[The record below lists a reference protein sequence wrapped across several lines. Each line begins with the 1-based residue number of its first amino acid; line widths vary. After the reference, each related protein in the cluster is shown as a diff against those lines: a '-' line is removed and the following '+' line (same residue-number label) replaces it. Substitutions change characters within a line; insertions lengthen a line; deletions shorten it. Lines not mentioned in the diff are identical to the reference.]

1 MKSGRISGKRH
12 GRHRHTKQ
20 AGKQARYCQYIT
32 LPGGK
37 RGPQMY
43 LMERSAAKERIKT
56 AISCKDFLQKAP
68 HGGFICP
75 YCGSGTGKNGT
86 GAVKYYPDTNK
97 ACCFAGCAKN
107 GHPKTYDSIDLYMKE
122 QNVDYNTALQDMA
135 DSLGITIVPDGSQP
149 GQNTPDEPAE
159 GPQSEETTSDDN
171 LPAGS
176 DGASRATAE
185 TPAPAL
191 YDDYYKAC
199 RARLHD
205 PAAVAYLQSRGI
217 SVETAEACG
226 AGFDPAADPANAP
239 GADDNAVKKHPC
251 PRFIFA
257 CSHSYYVGRSIEPH
271 TLKRYRVMGPEGV
284 KPVPFGFYEE
294 VTHAE
299 DGAVVF
305 VTEGVFDAL
314 SIIECG
320 GHAVAINSV
329 SNAGSFV
336 AGVKYYLKAK
346 DVTFILAFDNDDSGR
361 TCTETIAK
369 GLDELGIA
377 YTVAEINCGAKDPNE
392 ALQQDRQAFEAALT
406 AAEEAVRRPDNVLSY
421 IDNSMSEDL
430 ERFRGYTKTGFEDL
444 DQKCG
449 GGLYAGL
456 YVVGAVSSLGKTTF
470 CHQMADQIA
479 AGGTDVLYFSLEQTR
494 LEMVSKS
501 LSRITG
507 EWDMK
512 NYVSSI
518 SIRRGN
524 VAPLVLEAA
533 DEYKKRVG
541 SRMSI
546 IQGNL
551 QTDVK
556 TIIDYVKQHMQRTK
570 TYPVVFVDYL
580 QVLNPDKQ
588 DKRRKEKRETIDDT
602 VSALQSLS
610 RENIPVIVISSV
622 NRSNYLTPIDF
633 ESFKE
638 SGTIEYTADVV
649 WGLQLQ
655 CLEDELFDKQG
666 HIKEKRETVNEAMS
680 QTPREVQ
687 LVSLKNRYGAK
698 HFKSSFEYY
707 PACDLFK
714 EAEGWTTITD
724 GDNVLFRI

>member
-1 MKSGRISGKRH
+1 
-12 GRHRHTKQ
+12 
-20 AGKQARYCQYIT
+20 
-32 LPGGK
+32 
-37 RGPQMY
+37 MY

-56 AISCKDFLQKAP
+56 AISCKNFLRKAP
-68 HGGFICP
+68 HGGLICP
-75 YCGSGTGKNGT
+75 FCGSGTGNNDKET
-86 GAVKYYPDTNK
+86 GGVKYYPDTNK
-97 ACCFAGCAKN
+97 ICCFAGCSKD
-107 GHPKTYDSIDLYMKE
+107 GHKKTYDVIDLYMKKK
-122 QNVDYNTALQDMA
+122 NVDYNTALYEMA
-135 DSLGITIVPDGSQP
+135 DSLGITIVSDGSQP

-159 GPQSEETTSDDN
+159 GPQSEETTSGDN

-176 DGASRATAE
+176 DETSRATAE
-185 TPAPAL
+185 APAPAL

-199 RARLHD
+199 RARLRD

-217 SVETAEACG
+217 SIETAEACG
-226 AGFDPAADPANAP
+226 IGFDPAADPANAP
-239 GADDNAVKKHPC
+239 GADDNAAKKHPC
-251 PRFIFA
+251 PRLIFG
-257 CSHSYYVGRSIEPH
+257 CTHNFYVARSIDSRTPH
-271 TLKRYRVMGPEGV
+271 RYANPKGV
-284 KPVPFGFYEE
+284 SPAPFNFTGE
-294 VTHAE
+294 VIRAE

-305 VTEGVFDAL
+305 VTEGAFDAL

-320 GHAVAINSV
+320 GHAVATNST
-329 SNAGSFV
+329 SNAGAFV
-336 AGVKYYLKAK
+336 EAVKRYLKAK
-346 DVTFILAFDNDDSGR
+346 DVTFIFAFDSDNAGQA
-361 TCTETIAK
+361 CTENIETIAK

-392 ALQQDRQAFEAALT
+392 ALQQDRRAFESALT
-406 AAEEAVRRPDNVLSY
+406 AAVEAVRRPDNVLSY

-430 ERFRGYTKTGFEDL
+430 ERFRGYTRTGFEDL

-501 LSRITG
+501 LARITG

-546 IQGNL
+546 IQGDL

-556 TIIDYVKQHMQRTK
+556 TIIDYVKQHIQRTK
-570 TYPVVFVDYL
+570 THPVVFVDYL
-580 QVLNPDKQ
+580 QVLKPDRQ
-588 DKRRKEKRETIDDT
+588 DKHRKEIRETIDET

-610 RENIPVIVISSV
+610 RKEEIPVIVISSV

-638 SGTIEYTADVV
+638 SGTIEFTADVV

-666 HIKEKRETVNEAMS
+666 HVKEKRETVNEAMS